1 MMATY
6 FLINFGI
13 GAVAGLAFLIIKI
26 ATKPKLCDSCKRLR
40 RKGGGELWNYECRD
54 AYGDS
59 RRFKRQPVYCKDYVP
74 KEF

>member
-1 MMATY
+1 MATY

-26 ATKPKLCDSCKRLR
+26 ATKPKLCDNCKRLR
-40 RKGGGELWNYECRD
+40 KKGGGGFWKYECRD
-54 AYGDS
+54 AYGDF
-59 RRFKRQPVYCKDYVP
+59 REFKRQPVYCKDYDP